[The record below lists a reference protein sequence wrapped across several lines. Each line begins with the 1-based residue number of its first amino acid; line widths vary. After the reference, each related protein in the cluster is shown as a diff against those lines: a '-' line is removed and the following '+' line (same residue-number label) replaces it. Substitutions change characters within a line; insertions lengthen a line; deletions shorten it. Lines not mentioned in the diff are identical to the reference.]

1 MGTADRIER
10 ERQAKRT
17 AILDAA
23 RELFVERGV
32 EAVTLREVAQKIEY
46 STTAIYVHF
55 KDKQD
60 LIEQMCN
67 EDFSKFAG
75 ALLAM
80 RDIAD
85 PVERL
90 DKLGEAYVQ
99 FALSMPR
106 HYTLLFLTPATT
118 SVPPPEHEDPG
129 FAGFALLLH
138 TVEECIAQKRFRPE
152 HTDANGLALAIWSFV
167 HGLVSLLIVK
177 GQHPRFHWKQPDEF
191 LALGRGPMMRGLLAD
206 PDAYFSRHE
215 PRARAPGRR
224 SAAASADAPRAPTGG
239 RASGSRGPKRRGS

>member
-10 ERQAKRT
+10 ERTAKRT

-55 KDKQD
+55 KDKQE
-60 LIEQMCN
+60 LIDQMVR
-67 EDFSKFAG
+67 EDFGKFAA

-118 SVPPPEHEDPG
+118 AVLTEEADDPG
-129 FAGFALLLH
+129 FAGFQLLLH
-138 TVEECIAQKRFRPE
+138 TVEDCIAQKRFRPE
-152 HTDANGLALAIWSFV
+152 HTDASGLALAIWSFV

-177 GQHPRFHWKQPDEF
+177 GQHPRFQWKQPDE
-191 LALGRGPMMRGLLAD
+191 LLVLGRGPLMRGLLAD
-206 PDAYFSRHE
+206 PDAYFSRRG
-215 PRARAPGRR
+215 PRAKAPRPS
-224 SAAASADAPRAPTGG
+224 SAAASAGAPPGPTRG
-239 RASGSRGPKRRGS
+239 RASESRGQKRRGS